1 MSPRTG
7 RPTSN
12 PKTERLEIRLTQEQ
26 LNTLNQCTQNLGVT
40 KTVVLLLGL
49 GLVKE
54 GLDISPDVIY
64 RKISDLTDLQQ
75 IGSRINR
82 RKE

>member
-26 LNTLNQCTQNLGVT
+26 LNTLNQCAHNLGVT
-40 KTVVLLLGL
+40 KTVVFLLGL

-64 RKISDLTDLQQ
+64 RKISDLTNLQQ
-75 IGSRINR
+75 MSGRTNR
-82 RKE
+82 KKE

>member
-7 RPTSN
+7 RPTNN

-26 LNTLNQCTQNLGVT
+26 LNALNQCTQNLGVS
-40 KTVVLLLGL
+40 KTEVLLLGL

-64 RKISDLTDLQQ
+64 QKISNLIDSQQ
-75 IGSRINR
+75 ISGRTNR
-82 RKE
+82 KKE